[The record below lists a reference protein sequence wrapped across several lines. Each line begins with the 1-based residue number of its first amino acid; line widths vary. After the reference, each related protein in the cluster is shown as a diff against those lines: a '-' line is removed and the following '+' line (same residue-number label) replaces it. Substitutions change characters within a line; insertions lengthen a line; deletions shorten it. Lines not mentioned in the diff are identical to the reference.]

1 MWKSQQFNA
10 IRNTVLYLPLVF
22 AWNVS
27 SFATVRGKQFM
38 SLFEVKLKHMHE
50 ENPPRRCMDFLLN
63 QKRWIEVVIFI
74 ECRLPQDFPHQH
86 FDYMVRALKK

>member
-1 MWKSQQFNA
+1 M
-10 IRNTVLYLPLVF
+10 VF

-50 ENPPRRCMDFLLN
+50 ENPSRRCMDFPLN
-63 QKRWIEVVIFI
+63 QNRWIEVVILVEYI
-74 ECRLPQDFPHQH
+74 LPRERSPQNCDNIYI
-86 FDYMVRALKK
+86 YM